1 MKRNIYNTLFYCI
14 IINAAYSQFIEDRLP
29 DMVPNNLHGQL
40 NYSSMSLFDPERF
53 DIQQGFSMSMM
64 SLGNQSVSVA
74 GYTNNITYWASE
86 NLRLSA
92 NILLYQ
98 PSISSF
104 DHQGSQNNGPRVA
117 FETGLIYRPTKN
129 SFLEISF
136 KNLPNYGLNNSLNNH
151 LSGRRIPGSF
161 GLSLY

>member
-40 NYSSMSLFDPERF
+40 NYSNMSLFDPERF

-64 SLGNQSVSVA
+64 SLGNQSVSIA

-104 DHQGSQNNGPRVA
+104 DHQGAQNNVPRVA
-117 FETGLIYRPTKN
+117 FETGFVYRPTKN

-136 KNLPNYGLNNSLNNH
+136 KNLPNYGLNNRLNNN
-151 LSGRRIPGSF
+151 LSGRRIPGSY
-161 GLSLY
+161 GLILY

>member
-40 NYSSMSLFDPERF
+40 NYSNMSLFDPERF

-86 NLRLSA
+86 NLRPVSYTHLTLPT
-92 NILLYQ
+92 ILL
-98 PSISSF
+98 
-104 DHQGSQNNGPRVA
+104 V
-117 FETGLIYRPTKN
+117 
-129 SFLEISF
+129 
-136 KNLPNYGLNNSLNNH
+136 
-151 LSGRRIPGSF
+151 
-161 GLSLY
+161 